1 MIMVENAF
9 DIGAEVYLKH
19 DPDQFMR
26 MVIRV
31 SVGADGALLYGL
43 ASAQDIT
50 WHYELELSQE
60 KVQELL

>member
-1 MIMVENAF
+1 MIMVENIF
-9 DIGAEVYLKH
+9 GIGDEVYLKH

-26 MVIRV
+26 MVIRI
-31 SVGADGALLYGL
+31 SVGADGSLLYGL

-50 WHYELELSQE
+50 WHYEIELSLE